1 MSKLQTYF
9 FRAIV
14 AITMLLCGNSI
25 SAQTAQP
32 TRVLFVLDASRSM
45 LQTWERESKMNAA
58 RAVVNGIA
66 DSLNDM
72 PNVQMAVRV
81 YGHQSPQPLNDCED
95 SRLEIGFRS
104 KNAAAIKSR
113 LEIIRPQG
121 VTPIAY
127 SMEQTLTDFGDDAK
141 NYRNI
146 LILVSDGFESCG
158 LNPCEVVQR
167 LKNMGVVTKSYVIG
181 LGIDATQYSEFS
193 CMGEFM
199 NIENEKGTELVVNS
213 TIAKLFNSV
222 FIRVDLLDE
231 NSKPEETDMLMTFY
245 DADTKL
251 PKFNYYHT
259 INPKGNPDTLT
270 LDPALTYNMQVHT
283 TPEIIKKDVTLIEGK
298 FNIITQ
304 PAPQGFL
311 KVEVRGEA
319 YKGKIN
325 CIIKQ
330 DRNIVIAQV
339 SDVAQKLLTGLYD
352 IEVLTIPLINV
363 DNVLVE
369 QDKTTTIEIAAPGY
383 VSFNKNEP
391 IAGGIY
397 EFRDNKLVEIYELG
411 EANLK
416 ETLAIQPGKYKV
428 IYRYISK
435 KDMDA
440 TKEIDFEVI
449 SGASLMVRL

>member
-1 MSKLQTYF
+1 LNKLQTYLC
-9 FRAIV
+9 R
-14 AITMLLCGNSI
+14 TLLVIFILLVGNKLT
-25 SAQTAQP
+25 AQTAQA

-45 LQTWERESKMNAA
+45 LQTWERESKMSAA

-66 DSLNDM
+66 DSLNNM
-72 PNVQMAVRV
+72 ANVQMAVRV

-95 SRLEIGFRS
+95 SKLEIAFRN
-104 KNAAAIKSR
+104 KNAAAIKTR
-113 LEIIRPQG
+113 IENIRPQG

-127 SMEQTLTDFGDDAK
+127 SIEQTLTDFGDDAK

-193 CMGEFM
+193 CMGEFI

-245 DADTKL
+245 DADTKM

-270 LDPALTYNMQVHT
+270 LDPSLTYDMQVHT
-283 TPEIIKKDVTLIEGK
+283 TPEIIKKDVSLNAGK

-304 PAPQGFL
+304 PSPQGFL
-311 KVEVRGEA
+311 TVEVRGEA
-319 YKGKIN
+319 FKGKIN
-325 CIIKQ
+325 CIIKK
-330 DRNIVIAQV
+330 DKNIVTAQV
-339 SDVAQKLLTGLYD
+339 SDVSQKLLIGLYN
-352 IEVLTIPLINV
+352 IEVLTIPVITV

-397 EFRDNKLVEIYELG
+397 EYRDNKVVEIYELG
-411 EANLK
+411 EVNLK

-449 SGASLMVRL
+449 SGTSLMVRL

>member
-1 MSKLQTYF
+1 MIQLSTYCKQLF
-9 FRAIV
+9 LLLIIV
-14 AITMLLCGNSI
+14 SCSTLNY
-25 SAQTAQP
+25 AQTAQP
-32 TRVLFVLDASRSM
+32 TRILFVVDASRSM

-66 DSLNDM
+66 DSLNGM
-72 PNVQMAVRV
+72 ANVQMAVRV

-95 SRLEIGFRS
+95 SKLEVPFRT
-104 KNAAAIKSR
+104 KNAVSIKTK
-113 LEIIRPQG
+113 LDNIRPQG

-127 SMEQTLTDFGDDAK
+127 SMEQTLTDFGPDAK

-167 LKNMGVVTKSYVIG
+167 LKNLGVVTKSYVIG
-181 LGIDATQYSEFS
+181 IGIDATQYSEFS

-199 NIENEKGTELVVNS
+199 NIDNEKKTEYVVNS

-231 NSKPEETDMLMTFY
+231 NNKPEETDVLMTFY
-245 DADTKL
+245 DAKTNI

-270 LDPALTYNMQVHT
+270 LDPALTYNLQVHT
-283 TPEIIKKDVTLIEGK
+283 TPEIIKHDVTLTAGK

-304 PAPQGFL
+304 PSPQGYL
-311 KVEVRGEA
+311 TVSIRGEA
-319 YKGKIN
+319 FKGKIN
-325 CIIKQ
+325 CIIKK
-330 DRNIVIAQV
+330 DKEIVIHQ
-339 SDVAQKLLTGLYD
+339 STDNAQKLLTGMYNVE
-352 IEVLTIPLINV
+352 ILTIPIITV
-363 DNVLVE
+363 DNVKVE
-369 QDKTTTIEIAAPGY
+369 QDKTTTLEIAAPGY

-397 EFRDNKLVEIYELG
+397 EYRDNKLVEIYELG
-411 EANLK
+411 ETNLK
-416 ETLAIQPGKYKV
+416 ETLAIQPGKYMV
-428 IYRYISK
+428 IYRYLSK

-440 TKEIDFEVI
+440 TKEVDFEVI
-449 SGASLMVRL
+449 TGSSLMVRL

>member
-1 MSKLQTYF
+1 MGN
-9 FRAIV
+9 
-14 AITMLLCGNSI
+14 LLH
-25 SAQTAQP
+25 AQTAQP
-32 TRVLFVLDASRSM
+32 TRVLVVLDASRSM
-45 LQTWERESKMNAA
+45 LDTWDRESKMKAA
-58 RAVVNGIA
+58 KSIVIGIA
-66 DSLNDM
+66 DSLNDFE
-72 PNVQMAVRV
+72 NVQVALRV

-95 SRLEIGFRS
+95 SKLEVPFREN
-104 KNAAAIKSR
+104 NAASIKAKLVS
-113 LEIIRPQG
+113 IKPQG

-127 SMEQTLTDFGDDAK
+127 SMEQTLTDFGADAK

-167 LKNMGVVTKSYVIG
+167 LKKMGVVTKSYVIG

-213 TIAKLFNSV
+213 TIAKIFNSV

-283 TPEIIKKDVTLIEGK
+283 TPEIIKKDVTLVEGK

-311 KVEVRGEA
+311 TVEVRGEA
-319 YKGKIN
+319 FKGKIN
-325 CIIKQ
+325 CIIKK
-330 DRNIVIAQV
+330 DKNVVVAQV
-339 SDVAQKLLTGLYD
+339 SDVSQKLLTGLYNV
-352 IEVLTIPLINV
+352 EVLTIPVITV

-369 QDKTTTIEIAAPGY
+369 QDKTTSIEIAAPGY
-383 VSFNKNEP
+383 VSFNKNEA

-397 EFRDNKLVEIYELG
+397 EFRDNKLIEIYQLG

-440 TKEIDFEVI
+440 TKELDFEVI
-449 SGASLMVRL
+449 SGTSLMVRL